1 MGSTRS
7 TGGTGGR
14 AAHRRRAS
22 GRSKVIGAV
31 VAAAVVG
38 GAAFAFT
45 GTAQAA
51 ADGGTSLV
59 ERSRD
64 LGGAVYTR
72 TSSWDGGYTGQYVV
86 TNETDKT
93 QSDWTLEFDLPAGT
107 RIGSLWNGDHTV
119 KGQHVTV
126 KPPSWSK
133 QLAPG
138 ASVTVGFVTSATGQA
153 GDPAGCLINEVTC
166 SAGGGATPRP
176 SGRPTE
182 QPKPTPTPPATAKP
196 TPTPTPT
203 ASTPTPPPPPT
214 PTPTP
219 PPAPGAGARFAPYV
233 DTSLHPAYDL
243 LDTAAKTGVK
253 EFTLAFITSGG
264 SCAPLWGGVTDLAND
279 KVAARIGALR
289 AQGGDV
295 RVSFGGAAGHELA
308 LNCATAGDLATAYGK
323 VVDQYKLT
331 KVDFDVEGA
340 ALPDTAANTR
350 RAQAI
355 AQLQKSHPGL
365 DVSFTLPVMPEGL
378 TQPGVDLLADA
389 RKNGVKIGAV
399 NIMAMDY
406 GPAYSG
412 DMGQYAIQAATATQ
426 AQIKGVL
433 GLSDA
438 AAWKT
443 VAVTPMI
450 GVNDVTTEI
459 FKVDDATQLVDFAK
473 SKGLGWLSMW
483 SSTRDKQCAAGA
495 VNHADATCS
504 SILQQPLA
512 FTKAFAAYK

>member
-1 MGSTRS
+1 MGTSS
-7 TGGTGGR
+7 
-14 AAHRRRAS
+14 HRRRAS
-22 GRSKVIGAV
+22 GRTKIIGAV
-31 VAAAVVG
+31 VAAAVIG
-38 GAAFAFT
+38 GAAFALT

-51 ADGGTSLV
+51 AV
-59 ERSRD
+59 
-64 LGGAVYTR
+64 GAAYTR
-72 TSSWDGGYTGQYVV
+72 TSTWTGGYTGQYVV
-86 TNETDKT
+86 TNQTSSV
-93 QSDWTLEFDLPAGT
+93 QSGGWTLEFDLPAGT
-107 RIGSLWNGDHTV
+107 TIGSLWNGEHTV
-119 KGQHVTV
+119 SGQHVTV
-126 KPPSWSK
+126 KPASWNK
-133 QLAPG
+133 ELAPG
-138 ASVTVGFVTSATGQA
+138 QSVTVGFVTSASGEA
-153 GDPAGCLINEVTC
+153 GDPANCLINKATC
-166 SAGGGATPRP
+166 SVGGATPTP

-182 QPKPTPTPPATAKP
+182 QPTATVAPTASATPTATATATPSQTATTAP

-203 ASTPTPPPPPT
+203 STGT
-214 PTPTP
+214 
-219 PPAPGAGARFAPYV
+219 PGAVAKYAPYI
-233 DTSLHPAYDL
+233 DTSLYPSYDML
-243 LDTAAKTGVK
+243 ATADATGVK
-253 EFTLAFITSGG
+253 EFNLAFITSGG
-264 SCAPLWGGVTDLAND
+264 SCAPLWGGVTDLASD
-279 KVAARIGALR
+279 KVASQIGALR
-289 AQGGDV
+289 AKGGDV

-308 LNCATAGDLATAYGK
+308 LNCSTSADLAAAYGK

-331 KVDFDVEGA
+331 KVDFDIEGA

-350 RAQAI
+350 RSQAI

-365 DVSFTLPVMPEGL
+365 NVSFTLPVMPEGL

-389 RKNGVKIGAV
+389 KRNGVRIDAV

-438 AAWKT
+438 AAWKA

-473 SKGLGWLSMW
+473 SKGIGWLSMW

>member
-1 MGSTRS
+1 MGTSS
-7 TGGTGGR
+7 
-14 AAHRRRAS
+14 HRRRAS
-22 GRSKVIGAV
+22 TRTKAVGAV

-38 GAAFAFT
+38 GAAFALT

-51 ADGGTSLV
+51 AV
-59 ERSRD
+59 
-64 LGGAVYTR
+64 GAAYTR
-72 TSSWDGGYTGQYVV
+72 TSSWTGGYTGQYVV
-86 TNETDKT
+86 TNETSAA

-107 RIGSLWNGDHTV
+107 TIGSLWNGEHTV
-119 KGQHVTV
+119 SGSHVTV
-126 KPPSWSK
+126 KPASWNK

-138 ASVTVGFVTSATGQA
+138 GSVTVGFVTSAAGQA
-153 GDPAGCLINEVTC
+153 GDPANCLINKATC
-166 SAGGGATPRP
+166 SAGGTAPTP
-176 SGRPTE
+176 SGRPTTTAPSPTAT
-182 QPKPTPTPPATAKP
+182 PKPTATATASPKP
-196 TPTPTPT
+196 TATATTAPPTPTPT
-203 ASTPTPPPPPT
+203 ATATGSPVT
-214 PTPTP
+214 
-219 PPAPGAGARFAPYV
+219 AAKYAPYV
-233 DTSLHPAYDL
+233 DTSLYPAYDL
-243 LDTAAKTGVK
+243 LATADATGVK
-253 EFTLAFITSGG
+253 EFNLAFITSGG

-279 KVAARIGALR
+279 KVAAQIGALR
-289 AQGGDV
+289 AKGGDV

-308 LNCATAGDLATAYGK
+308 LNCSSSSALAAAYGK
-323 VVDQYKLT
+323 VIDQYKLT

-350 RAQAI
+350 RSQAI

-365 DVSFTLPVMPEGL
+365 NVSFTLPVMPEGL

-389 RKNGVKIGAV
+389 KRNGVRVDAV

-406 GPAYSG
+406 GPAYSA
-412 DMGQYAIQAATATQ
+412 DMGTYAIQAATATQ

-438 AAWKT
+438 AAWKA

-450 GVNDVTTEI
+450 GVNDVLSEI

-473 SKGLGWLSMW
+473 SKGIGWLSMW
-483 SSTRDKQCAAGA
+483 SSTRDKQCPDGA
-495 VNHADATCS
+495 VNRADATCS